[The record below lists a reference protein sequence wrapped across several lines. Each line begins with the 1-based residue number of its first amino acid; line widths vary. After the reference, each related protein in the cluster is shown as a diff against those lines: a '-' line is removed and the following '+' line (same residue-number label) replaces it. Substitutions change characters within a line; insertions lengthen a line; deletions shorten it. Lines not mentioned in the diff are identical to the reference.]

1 MGQQIQGAE
10 AQVNESAAQFEWRI
24 IQRWQEY
31 TAETRVNLIRAVGI
45 AVFYSIQLIHFNFFA
60 IPDDQLEAATKFHH
74 NTTLLCAGWFAI
86 VLTITYCLTIRWFPP
101 YFKYIT
107 TTIDLFMLTAI
118 ASIGTASASPLVYVY
133 FVMLVM
139 AALRFDL
146 WLIRIS
152 TAIAC
157 CCYVGLLAISS
168 PDWMGAA
175 NLANER
181 TVSRLTQLI
190 VLAALILAGVSL
202 GQIARRAQAFALE
215 YHQRC
220 IARAKSNSKEANIV

>member
-1 MGQQIQGAE
+1 M
-10 AQVNESAAQFEWRI
+10 NESAKQFEWRI
-24 IQRWQEY
+24 IQRWQQY
-31 TAETRVNLIRAVGI
+31 TAETRVNLIRAIGI
-45 AVFYSIQLIHFNFFA
+45 AVFYLIQLIHFNFFD
-60 IPDDQLEAATKFHH
+60 IPDEQLEAATKFHH

-107 TTIDLFMLTAI
+107 TTTDLFMLTAI
-118 ASIGTASASPLVYVY
+118 ASFGSASASPLVYVY

-157 CCYVGLLAISS
+157 FCYVGLLTISS
-168 PDWMGAA
+168 PDWMGSAD
-175 NLANER
+175 LADER
-181 TVSRLTQLI
+181 SVSRLTQLI

-202 GQIARRAQAFALE
+202 GQIARRAQVFALE
-215 YHQRC
+215 FHERC
-220 IARAKSNSKEANIV
+220 LDRAKSKNREANIV